1 MIILTKLNGIKFG
14 LNDEYIETIYENP
27 DTTIHLTNG
36 VFYIVKESMQ
46 EVIDL
51 IVKFRQ
57 TYSNEVFY
65 GKDVTKSRHSESV
78 TELPSSENAQEK
90 Q

>member
-14 LNDEYIETIYENP
+14 LNDEYIETIHENP

-51 IVKFRQ
+51 IIVFRQ

-65 GKDVTKSRHSESV
+65 GKDVTKPRHLAGSSII
-78 TELPSSENAQEK
+78 TELNDTQE
-90 Q
+90 